1 VTGTTDVS
9 AHASAPGPARP
20 PASGEATRSTP
31 VAGGAAPARATLPG
45 LFAEWVAEYGPEPAL
60 SRRID
65 GRFTSVTYDE
75 LDRRASV
82 LALALARHV
91 GVRRGELVAL
101 VCDNRPEWLL
111 CSLAIHFLGAVD
123 VPRATETPEEILAAI
138 LRHAE
143 PAVVILEDPAQ
154 LPLVRAAA
162 PRLRAVVLIDG
173 SDDAAAPTGAVGAAI
188 SSGARAAAR
197 DGEDAAAPVVWTLAE
212 LTALGEAL
220 WPEAAD
226 EVRRRREEVAPDDLA
241 TVIYTSGTT
250 GTPKGVAL
258 THANYELNLREL
270 PKLVKMERVPVL
282 TFLEPWH
289 AYERQLQLM
298 YLSKGCCLHY
308 SHVRTLRGDLTTVR
322 PVVMATVPELWVTLY
337 KGVFLRIDAQKP
349 ARRRLARWL
358 VARSLSSA
366 QARRVLAGRE
376 PVVRPRGPLRRSAG
390 RAWALA
396 RAVALAPFHALA
408 DRLVYRE
415 VRAGLGGRLLFPLV
429 GGGPLPDK
437 VDEFFDAAGMPL
449 LEGYGMTEAIVVMA
463 MRDPFHRVVRTA
475 GRIIRGMEH
484 RVVGD
489 DGVPCRA
496 GEVGRL
502 HVRGPNVMRG
512 YYRDAERT
520 AAVLAPDGWLDTRDL
535 ALVHADGGLRVLG
548 RVDDTLVLTN
558 GENVNAPY
566 LENELCASEW
576 IERAVVVGEGRPYV
590 AAFVKPSRPHL
601 EALARGLGLP
611 ADDPAALVADERIVK
626 HYRTLAHD
634 ISSDARRFAPY
645 ERVHRV
651 RLWLQEFRIGHE
663 LSQTLK
669 LRRQEFLRLYSDEV
683 DELYT
688 P

>member
-1 VTGTTDVS
+1 M
-9 AHASAPGPARP
+9 
-20 PASGEATRSTP
+20 
-31 VAGGAAPARATLPG
+31 TLPR
-45 LFAEWVAEYGPEPAL
+45 LFADWVAEYGPEPAL
-60 SRRID
+60 SRRVD
-65 GRFTSVTYDE
+65 GRFVPIAYNE
-75 LDRRASV
+75 LDRRASL

-101 VCDNRPEWLL
+101 ICDNRPEWLV

-123 VPRATETPEEILAAI
+123 VPRATETPDGILEAI

-154 LPLVRAAA
+154 LPLVREAV
-162 PRLRAVVLIDG
+162 PGLRAAVLIG
-173 SDDAAAPTGAVGAAI
+173 VPDDAHAPPATDGASPAMY
-188 SSGARAAAR
+188 
-197 DGEDAAAPVVWTLAE
+197 TLAE
-212 LTALGEAL
+212 LMALGETA
-220 WPEAAD
+220 WPEAA
-226 EVRRRREEVAPDDLA
+226 EVVRRRREEVSPDDLA

-250 GTPKGVAL
+250 GIPKGVAL

-270 PKLVKMERVPVL
+270 PKLLKLERVPVL
-282 TFLEPWH
+282 TLLEPWH
-289 AYERQLQLM
+289 AYERQMQLM

-308 SHVRTLRGDLTTVR
+308 SRVTTLRGDLTTVR

-337 KGVFLRIDAQKP
+337 KGVFRRIDAQGP
-349 ARRRLARWL
+349 ARRRLVRWL
-358 VARSLSSA
+358 VARALTSA

-376 PVVRPRGPLRRSAG
+376 PAMRPRGTLRRSAAL
-390 RAWALA
+390 AWALA
-396 RAVALAPFHALA
+396 RAAALAPFHALA
-408 DRLVYRE
+408 DRLVFRQ
-415 VRAGLGGRLLFPLV
+415 VRDGLGGRLLFPIV

-463 MRDPFHRVVRTA
+463 MRDPFRRVVRTA
-475 GRIIRGMEH
+475 GRIIQGMEH
-484 RVVGD
+484 RVVSE
-489 DGVPCRA
+489 DGRPCRV
-496 GEVGRL
+496 GNVGRL
-502 HVRGPNVMRG
+502 QVRGPNIMRG
-512 YYRDAERT
+512 YYRDPERT
-520 AAVLAPDGWLDTRDL
+520 AGVLSEDGWLDTHDL
-535 ALVHADGGLRVLG
+535 ALAHADGALRVLG
-548 RVDDTLVLTN
+548 RIDDTLVLTT

-566 LENELCASEW
+566 LENELCSSEW

-590 AAFVKPSRPHL
+590 AAFVAPSRTHL
-601 EALARGLGLP
+601 EGLARSLGLP
-611 ADDPAALVADERIVK
+611 ADDPAALIVDERVVR

-651 RLWLQEFRIGHE
+651 RLWPREFRIGHE

-669 LRRQEFLRLYSDEV
+669 LRRREFLRLYSSEV